1 MIEELI
7 ELVCD
12 AVHHVLPR
20 LYHPVLCAHL
30 SENGVHELAPA
41 DVSFLFRL
49 TIWGSFPALL
59 IFLLGILFLSMAF
72 VGCIVSII
80 SRALLEAFPLL
91 DVILVHEFI
100 FVLLNDLLNV
110 SGEDILLKL
119 LKPGPMLMIF
129 VDDLLSE
136 LGESQVTV
144 SLTFLAELLQNGG
157 ILLLSLGV
165 ILVLDA
171 EHFNEL
177 FLVVEVRV
185 SDVLFLPLGK
195 ALEGVL

>member
-1 MIEELI
+1 M
-7 ELVCD
+7 
-12 AVHHVLPR
+12 
-20 LYHPVLCAHL
+20 
-30 SENGVHELAPA
+30 
-41 DVSFLFRL
+41 
-49 TIWGSFPALL
+49 L

>member
-1 MIEELI
+1 
-7 ELVCD
+7 
-12 AVHHVLPR
+12 
-20 LYHPVLCAHL
+20 
-30 SENGVHELAPA
+30 
-41 DVSFLFRL
+41 
-49 TIWGSFPALL
+49 
-59 IFLLGILFLSMAF
+59 MAF